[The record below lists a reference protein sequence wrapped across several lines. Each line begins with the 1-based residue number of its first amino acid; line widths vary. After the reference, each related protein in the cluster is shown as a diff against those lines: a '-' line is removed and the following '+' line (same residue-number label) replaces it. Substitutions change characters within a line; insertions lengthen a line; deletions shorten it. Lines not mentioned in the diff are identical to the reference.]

1 VRYRSLASI
10 QPSAMVRGPSVR
22 VSRAPTYSGSRL
34 GRLRDARTGLS
45 PPVAGLPRPFR
56 FPLTMPLMAGPHPI
70 KKMVWA
76 PPLSLAATHGI
87 DVNLSFPPGT
97 KMFQFPGCRARPSE
111 TVGARPLRRAGCPIR
126 RPSDRSSLPAP
137 RGLSQ
142 VVASFIAFQCQG
154 IHCTPLSI

>member
-1 VRYRSLASI
+1 MRYRSLASI

-22 VSRAPTYSGSRL
+22 VSRAPTYSGARPAASRIRVRGYHPL
-34 GRLRDARTGLS
+34 WPAFPGRSASDRRCLNGGAI
-45 PPVAGLPRPFR
+45 
-56 FPLTMPLMAGPHPI
+56 PHP
-70 KKMVWA
+70 KMVWA